1 VVAGSSAGSTDDGDG
16 AGGNGTG
23 GAGGPGGRGS
33 PTGGGPGSRRGRAIG
48 VLGIP
53 GDRRDSDQ
61 VEYGA
66 VAATAFDEI
75 IVREDKNLRGRK
87 PGETAANVLAG
98 ARAARGEG
106 GRASR
111 AETVLDEMS
120 AVRAALRRATPGD
133 LVVMCVDDAIGVYR
147 ETMALAGAPRG
158 ATAFADPGELEAPE
172 G

>member
-1 VVAGSSAGSTDDGDG
+1 VAEPRADSGNGVGKDARGAAARPSAAGGPAG
-16 AGGNGTG
+16 AGGG
-23 GAGGPGGRGS
+23 
-33 PTGGGPGSRRGRAIG
+33 RRGRAIG

-53 GDRRDSDQ
+53 GDRRDADQ

-87 PGETAANVLAG
+87 PGETAANVVAG
-98 ARAARGEG
+98 ARAARAEG
-106 GRASR
+106 GRAAR

-147 ETMALAGAPRG
+147 ETMALVGAPRG